1 MEGKVRRRIEEDREG
16 QQRYSNEMNKEKGAE
31 REDDEKL
38 RWDPLKEDVKAER
51 GGGRAE
57 GHVGGRRQVGSSD
70 ESEKSK
76 REGRK
81 SQKKERKKRR
91 GKR

>member
-1 MEGKVRRRIEEDREG
+1 MGGKVRRRIEKDREG

-38 RWDPLKEDVKAER
+38 RWDSLKENVEAKR
-51 GGGRAE
+51 GGGAE
-57 GHVGGRRQVGSSD
+57 GHAGGRRQVGSSG

-76 REGRK
+76 REGRM